1 MTPRVRALMILSL
14 AIIIDMA
21 VVAIS
26 HAQAASDTDKVEV
39 MATFQDLIA
48 AWNHKDAGAVMAYY
62 SDDPDAVFFEDPIP
76 LQSNKAALR
85 EPTAAFFESVSDFH
99 ARADSVDVRVSG
111 DLAVVH
117 CIVRNGWV
125 DKSGQ
130 HSQTSRDTEVFRKK
144 GGKWLIWHEHYSVPF
159 DPATGKAVLNAS
171 P

>member
-1 MTPRVRALMILSL
+1 MTPRVRTLMIISL

-26 HAQAASDTDKVEV
+26 HSQAANDTDKAQV
-39 MATFQDLIA
+39 MATFQDLMA
-48 AWNHKDAGAVMAYY
+48 AWNHKDAVAVMALY

-76 LQSNKAALR
+76 LQFNKAALR

-117 CIVRNGWV
+117 CIVRNGWT

-130 HSQTSRDTEVFRKK
+130 HSQTSRDTEFFRKE
-144 GGKWLIWHEHYSVPF
+144 GSKWLIWHEHYSVPF
-159 DPATGKAVLNAS
+159 DPATARRY
-171 P
+171 